1 MPAQKHLTLVL
12 LLTRDFPKWVEYFAL
27 HGPFTKPEQLSRHR
41 ESIELRRSHADLA
54 AALDDEGFLK
64 AVYETLKA
72 WGIGSRASHLKPF
85 EEFTAAIRGAG
96 PRLCRVEARAIDD
109 PNLDVDD
116 TIRELWTI
124 IDGLGIVGNDARL
137 VAGTKAVHHL
147 LPDLVP
153 PMDRAYT
160 QRFFGWHNPQ
170 FQYGQEKCF
179 RLAFAALALVAREVQ
194 PHQFVDQHPWHT
206 SASKVLDN
214 ALVGLVRAVEDGQGE
229 A

>member
-1 MPAQKHLTLVL
+1 MPARKHLTLVP
-12 LLTRDFPKWVEYFAL
+12 LLTRDFPRWVEHFAL

-41 ESIELRRSHADLA
+41 ESIELRRSHADVA
-54 AALDDEGFLK
+54 GALDDVGFLK

-85 EEFTAAIRGAG
+85 DGFAAALRAAG

-109 PNLDVDD
+109 PHLHVDD

-124 IDGLGIVGNDARL
+124 IDGLGIVDNAAPL
-137 VAGTKAVHHL
+137 VAGTKAVHHI
-147 LPDLVP
+147 LPDLLP

-170 FQYGQEKCF
+170 FQFGQEKCF
-179 RLAFAALALVAREVQ
+179 RLAFAALASVAREVQ
-194 PHQFVDQHPWHT
+194 PRQFVGQHPWHT

-214 ALVGLVRAVEDGQGE
+214 ALVGLVRAVEDGQAE